1 MRTPIHPVLLTVM
14 ALVAVGCSSPGTA
27 PTPSSPTPAPGPIDA
42 TGDWRLV
49 DGRIDGAPIPLVEG
63 TDVTMTVDGSAI
75 SGRSACNQ
83 YGGQLELVDGTLRF
97 GAMSMTEMA
106 CEEPVMALEAA
117 YIAALSHV
125 RSAVRDG
132 TRLTLAGEGVA
143 LEFERLAP
151 PPTAAIVGTVWVLD
165 SLISGDAVS
174 SVAGEPA
181 TLRLDADGTFAGS
194 TGCRGFGGRWTEAN
208 GEILFADFA
217 MDMRGCPT
225 ELTGQDDHVVSVLG
239 DGFRA
244 TVDGQRLT
252 LTSTGAEG
260 LGYLATQPAS

>member
-1 MRTPIHPVLLTVM
+1 MRTPRLSVILTV
-14 ALVAVGCSSPGTA
+14 LAVIAIGCGAPGATSSPSGPTA
-27 PTPSSPTPAPGPIDA
+27 APGPIDA

-63 TDVTMTVDGSAI
+63 TDVTMSVDGSSI
-75 SGRSACNQ
+75 SGRAACNQ

-97 GAMSMTEMA
+97 GVMSMTEMA

-117 YIAALSHV
+117 YIAALSHI

-132 TRLTLAGEGVA
+132 DRMTLAGEGVS
-143 LEFERLAP
+143 LVFERLAP
-151 PPTAAIVGTVWVLD
+151 PPTADIVGTAWVLD

-217 MDMRGCPT
+217 MDMRECPS

-244 TVDGQRLT
+244 IVDGQRLT
-252 LTSTGAEG
+252 LTSTGAQG
-260 LGYLATQPAS
+260 LGYLAVQPAS